1 MGADLVG
8 AHYPLNG
15 LLDSLIGQ
23 ARNVAQPNAPI
34 RSNLEYLGIGG
45 GLTDTAG
52 ATSCPSGIMIVQ
64 PIPIDVGT
72 EVSKISVLVGATAAS
87 VPTHSFAALYQG
99 TGASPALIGQ
109 STDGSTAPVAA
120 GARFD
125 FTLTN
130 PYVIGSNA
138 NDAPNGYVYAAYM
151 FVATTQPSIITNAG
165 TVAAAAQ
172 YPWFTNSPGH
182 SAWSTSANQ
191 FCFSAGSG
199 LTTAAP
205 ATLIWVAAKTFAAP
219 VFLS

>member
-15 LLDSLIGQ
+15 VLDSLLGQ
-23 ARNVAQPNAPI
+23 ARNAAQSNAPI

-52 ATSCPSGIMIVQ
+52 ATIAPSGIMVVV
-64 PIPIDVGT
+64 PIPVDVGT
-72 EVSKISVLVGATAAS
+72 EVSKISVLIGATAAS

-99 TGASPALIGQ
+99 SGASPALIGQ
-109 STDGSTAPVAA
+109 STDGASAAVAA
-120 GARFD
+120 STRFD

-138 NDAPNGYVYAAYM
+138 NDAPNGYVFATYM

-165 TVAAAAQ
+165 TIAAAAQ
-172 YPWFTNSPGH
+172 YAWFANSPGH
-182 SAWSTSANQ
+182 GAWSLPGTLSA
-191 FCFSAGSG
+191 SAGSS
-199 LTTAAP
+199 LTTTAP
-205 ATLIWVAAKTFAAP
+205 ATYIIVGQKTVAP
-219 VFLS
+219 LVFLS

>member
-15 LLDSLIGQ
+15 VLDSLLGQ
-23 ARNVAQPNAPI
+23 ARNAAQSNAPI

-52 ATSCPSGIMIVQ
+52 ATIAPSGIMIVV
-64 PIPIDVGT
+64 PIPVDVGT
-72 EVSKISVLVGATAAS
+72 EVSKISVLIGATAAS

-99 TGASPALIGQ
+99 SGASPALIGQ
-109 STDGSTAPVAA
+109 STDGATAAVAT

-125 FTLTN
+125 FTLTT
-130 PYVIGSNA
+130 PYVIGSNV
-138 NDAPNGYVYAAYM
+138 NDAPNGYVFAAYQ

-165 TVAAAAQ
+165 TIAAAAQ
-172 YPWFTNSPGH
+172 YAWWPNSPGH
-182 SAWSTSANQ
+182 GGWSLPGSLS
-191 FCFSAGSG
+191 FSAGSG

-205 ATLIWVAAKTFAAP
+205 ATLIIVAQKTVAP
-219 VFLS
+219 VVFLS